1 MDIIQAGEDARL
13 AALASY
19 DILDTPIE
27 GPYERIVRLV
37 QKLLDVP
44 IATVTLVDKDRQWF
58 KARRGLDTDETDRD
72 ISVCDLTIR
81 ATEPLEIEDLREDER
96 FRDSPLIDGDPPI
109 LSYLGIPLVNPDGY
123 ALGALCAMDSVPR
136 KHSPAHIAILSDL
149 AELVLELL
157 EMRRISRTDFLTGA
171 MTRRE
176 FRTRLERRMAGY
188 SRHGRDCAI
197 VLFDVDH
204 FKQIN
209 DTYGHGAGDEVLKAV
224 VSECSGHLRGE
235 DIIARLGGEE
245 FCLLLPETDAD
256 EAALA
261 ADRFRRL
268 VSQIAIP
275 GLPDVAITAS
285 FGVAPLLGAYE
296 SPEDWVHAADR
307 ALYRAKESGRNRCC
321 VASAD

>member
-1 MDIIQAGEDARL
+1 
-13 AALASY
+13 
-19 DILDTPIE
+19 
-27 GPYERIVRLV
+27 
-37 QKLLDVP
+37 
-44 IATVTLVDKDRQWF
+44 
-58 KARRGLDTDETDRD
+58 
-72 ISVCDLTIR
+72 
-81 ATEPLEIEDLREDER
+81 
-96 FRDSPLIDGDPPI
+96 
-109 LSYLGIPLVNPDGY
+109 
-123 ALGALCAMDSVPR
+123 
-136 KHSPAHIAILSDL
+136 
-149 AELVLELL
+149 
-157 EMRRISRTDFLTGA
+157 
-171 MTRRE
+171 
-176 FRTRLERRMAGY
+176 MAGY
-188 SRHGRDCAI
+188 NRHGRDCAI